1 MNTFKY
7 RPEVDGLRA
16 LAVLPVIL
24 FHAGFEAFSGG
35 FVGVDVF
42 FVISGYLITTIII
55 SELGEGKFTIANFY
69 ERRAR
74 RILPA
79 LFLIMAVC
87 LPFAWFWLP
96 AADLLEF
103 GTSLAY
109 VSIFLSNVFF
119 WIDTEYFDTA
129 IDVKPLIHTWSLAV
143 EEQYYILFPVFLTL
157 TWQLGTKRIVFLLV
171 LIFLASLGIAVWGSQ
186 STNPT
191 VSVGAFYLLPARGWE
206 LLVGGFA
213 AFYLH
218 HKAHFN
224 SRGVNQFLSLL
235 GLGLII
241 YSIVYFDKT
250 TPFPSLYTLIPTI
263 GTALIILSA
272 VRRTLVNK
280 LLSLKFFVGIGL
292 ISYSAYLWHQP
303 LLAFARYRVLGELSN
318 SVLLTLCASSLL
330 LAWVSWRYVEAP
342 FRSKQKFSR
351 KSIFLMSAS
360 GIVAF
365 GVIGLTLVFTN
376 GFSVH
381 KNSAITDR
389 LSEIGIEK
397 FEPDNGKLWPE
408 TWGVLRGL
416 YGDEDYFIENNPAD
430 RRNNFGP
437 STHKKR
443 VLVVGNSH
451 SKDLFNV
458 FYYSNE
464 ISSHF
469 DVARYGIQFRN
480 VDIDF
485 YSGVPYRNADVIIL
499 ATAFTD
505 EDLDVLYELSSRISA
520 DSKQLFIVEEVFPFF
535 STGSDTAADY
545 IISKE
550 MHTEGIRPEDLR
562 HKVNSAYTN
571 LYLQNSTSKVYQK
584 RQQVY
589 DRVKARISSDH
600 PQVVFLNRMD
610 YICRDNLCHGLTPDG
625 RKTFYDSSHQTKAGA
640 MYFAEELHNT
650 KFYRDFISGIEK

>member
-55 SELGEGKFTIANFY
+55 SELSQDKFTIANFY

-103 GTSLAY
+103 GTSLAA

-119 WIDTEYFDTA
+119 WIDTEYFNTA
-129 IDVKPLIHTWSLAV
+129 IEVKPLIHTWSLAV
-143 EEQYYILFPVFLTL
+143 EEQYYILFPVFLAL

-186 STNPT
+186 SFP
-191 VSVGAFYLLPARGWE
+191 VAAFYLLPARGWE

-224 SRGVNQFLSLL
+224 SRGVNQFLSLF

-272 VRRTLVNK
+272 VPKTLVNQ
-280 LLSLKFFVGIGL
+280 LLSLKFLVGIGL

-303 LLAFARYRVLGELSN
+303 ILAFARYRVLGELSN
-318 SVLLTLCASSLL
+318 SVLLTLCVSSLL
-330 LAWVSWRYVEAP
+330 LAWVSWKYVEAP
-342 FRSKQKFSR
+342 FRDKQKFTR
-351 KSIFLMSAS
+351 KSIFLMSVS

-365 GVIGLTLVFTN
+365 GAIGLTLFFTH
-376 GFSVH
+376 GFSTH

-397 FEPDNGKLWPE
+397 FEPDNGKLWQE
-408 TWGVLRGL
+408 SWVVLRNL
-416 YGDEDYFIENNPAD
+416 YGDEDYFLDNNPAD
-430 RRNNFGP
+430 KRNNFGP

-458 FYYSNE
+458 FYHSNE
-464 ISSHF
+464 VSLHF
-469 DVARYGIQFRN
+469 DVARYGIQFSDI
-480 VDIDF
+480 DIDF
-485 YSGVPYRNADVIIL
+485 YAGVPYRNADVIIL
-499 ATAFTD
+499 VTEFTD
-505 EDLDVLYELSSRISA
+505 EDLDVLHELSSTISA
-520 DSKQLFIVEEVFPFF
+520 DNKQLFIVEEVFPFF

-545 IISKE
+545 VISKE
-550 MHTEGIRPEDLR
+550 MHAEGIRLEDLR
-562 HKVNSAYTN
+562 HEVNSVYTN
-571 LYLQNSTSKVYQK
+571 LYLLNFASKAYLK
-584 RQQVY
+584 RQQAY

-625 RKTFYDSSHQTKAGA
+625 RKTFYDSSHHTEAGA
-640 MYFAEELHNT
+640 VYFGEQLSKT
-650 KFYRDFISGIEK
+650 KFYRDLISGIEK